1 MLRVAVN
8 RIKKV
13 ESGGVP
19 QVIVLEGDTVIDIHP
34 LRQEEPFTI
43 WLGGTADVVG
53 TGSERRAYIEG
64 CALDEKNIT
73 LR

>member
-8 RIKKV
+8 RIKNV

-19 QVIVLEGDTVIDIHP
+19 QVIVLEGDTIIDIHP
-34 LRQEEPFTI
+34 LRQEEPFTV
-43 WLGGTADVVG
+43 WLGGTA
-53 TGSERRAYIEG
+53 AYIEG
-64 CALDEKNIT
+64 NVLDEKNLT

>member
-8 RIKKV
+8 RIKNV

-19 QVIVLEGDTVIDIHP
+19 QVIVLEGDTIIDIHP
-34 LRQEEPFTI
+34 LRQEEP
-43 WLGGTADVVG
+43 GGMADVVG

-64 CALDEKNIT
+64 NVLDEKNLT

>member
-8 RIKKV
+8 RIKNV

-19 QVIVLEGDTVIDIHP
+19 QVIVIEGDTVIDIHP

-53 TGSERRAYIEG
+53 IGSERRAYIEG
-64 CALDEKNIT
+64 HVLDEKNIT